1 MRIAAFRSLV
11 LIAILLPSSVVGFAE
26 IIYTYTGPYFTNFSG
41 SPQTYNTSDRVTGYF
56 TIAWGL
62 PECPVGVPVEYCEV
76 VFTPMSFSFS
86 DGYQTIDYRTAG
98 LSDNFE
104 VILDS
109 PSGSIWNWNIWMSTN
124 TQYDSRW
131 ISTAAWPSIGGDS
144 AGWGNNS
151 GGANAWE
158 NGGYGYWTMQVIAPE
173 PGSLLLLGTGL
184 LGAVRLLRWRRLR

>member
-11 LIAILLPSSVVGFAE
+11 LIAILLPSSVVSFAE
-26 IIYTYTGPYFTNFSG
+26 IIYTYTGPYFTNFLG

-109 PSGSIWNWNIWMSTN
+109 PFGDIMNWNIWMDY
-124 TQYDSRW
+124 QYSRW
-131 ISTAAWPSIGGDS
+131 ISTANWPGIEGGDY

-158 NGGYGYWTMQVIAPE
+158 NGGDGYWTMQVITPE

-184 LGAVRLLRWRRLR
+184 LGAVRLQRWRRLR